1 MLSDRNR
8 VDGTSSM
15 AARAPAPGEE
25 QVSCAQQ
32 LSGLLHRFRL
42 DFYLVS
48 AFPGPHTPTFAANLV
63 ASNWPAGLIETYDRR
78 GVYKESELI
87 RRLGETV
94 RPVSFAEW
102 PFVDVRRGGKVVPI
116 DVSGGFERTLAFAIR
131 GHNRDHLIFAFSG
144 RRRPLDESEIAAL
157 YLSCLTLVD
166 SGLSRSR
173 PQPLPTEKLSMREL
187 DCLRWAAE
195 GKSSDEIAVILDI
208 SAHTVVSYLKNAM
221 RKLDAVNR
229 MQAIARACRL
239 ELI

>member
-1 MLSDRNR
+1 MFRSHNHAYRMSDETP
-8 VDGTSSM
+8 VEKEHSS
-15 AARAPAPGEE
+15 E
-25 QVSCAQQ
+25 QK
-32 LSGLLHRFRL
+32 LSGMLRRFGL

-48 AFPGPHTPTFAANLV
+48 TFPGSLVPTFAAGV
-63 ASNWPAGLIETYDRR
+63 VISNWPAGLIEAYDLS
-78 GVYKESELI
+78 GLYKESELV

-102 PFVDVRRGGKVVPI
+102 PFADRRPAGKAAAI
-116 DVSGGFERTLAFAIR
+116 DVSEGFERTLAFAIR
-131 GHNRDHLIFAFSG
+131 NHDHQRLIFAFSG
-144 RRRPLDESEIAAL
+144 RRRPLDESEIATL

-166 SGLSRSR
+166 DGLGHLRR
-173 PQPLPTEKLSMREL
+173 PSLPTEPLSGREL

-208 SAHTVVSYLKNAM
+208 SAHTVVSYLKNAL

-239 ELI
+239 GLI